1 MEIVKHSKN
10 NKVYKPKN
18 EGISGRSKDY
28 SLLDLAN
35 MKLPDEAIDGSY
47 CSMTILPFRTFDMNS
62 VSTPEPI
69 KGYPKGNSLEC
80 YELILAMREEGIHQ
94 THNVDKV
101 ALLNKN
107 TGRVELITR
116 TNCGITVLKVEGSGR
131 VVQTYNPEWHIW
143 KQASLQADI
152 TFWKEL
158 QNACRLVLLGTIIC
172 PL

>member
-10 NKVYKPKN
+10 NKLYKPKN
-18 EGISGRSKDY
+18 EGIVGRSKDY

-35 MKLPDEAIDGSY
+35 MKLPDETMDGSH
-47 CSMTILPFRTFDMNS
+47 CIMTILSVGTFDMNS
-62 VSTPEPI
+62 VSTPESI
-69 KGYPKGNSLEC
+69 KGYPKGNSPEL

-116 TNCGITVLKVEGSGR
+116 TSCSITVLETEGSGR

-152 TFWKEL
+152 MFWKTL
-158 QNACRLVLLGTIIC
+158 QVCCQNRIGNHFNYI
-172 PL
+172 